1 MADLNK
7 TLVMTTCKCREDN
20 TQLVMSR
27 AYFDDLI
34 AMQRERAKFETLNL
48 VIRLLDTH
56 RESWFHQ
63 SLTAGSATFWNNKVT
78 TVQQLINEVEEMKC
92 QN

>member
-1 MADLNK
+1 MAEINE
-7 TLVMTTCKCREDN
+7 TLIQTTCKCREDVKRV
-20 TQLVMSR
+20 VMSR
-27 AYFDDLI
+27 AYLEDMVR
-34 AMQRERAKFETLNL
+34 MQRERAKFETLNE

-78 TVQQLINEVEEMKC
+78 TVQQLMNEIEEMKC

>member
-1 MADLNK
+1 MTKLNE
-7 TLVMTTCKCREDN
+7 TLVMTTCKCREGSK
-20 TQLVMSR
+20 QLVMSR
-27 AYFDDLI
+27 KYFDEIL
-34 AMQRERAKFETLNL
+34 AMRSERAKFNTLDE

-56 RESWFHQ
+56 REQWFHQ

-78 TVQQLINEVEEMKC
+78 TVQQLINEIEEMKC